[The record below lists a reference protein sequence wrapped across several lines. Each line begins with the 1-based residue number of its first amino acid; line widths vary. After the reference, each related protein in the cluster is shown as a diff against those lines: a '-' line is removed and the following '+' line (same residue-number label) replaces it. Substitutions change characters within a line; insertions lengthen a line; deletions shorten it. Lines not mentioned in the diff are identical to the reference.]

1 MVSYNEDEVLV
12 PDGQLF
18 SSLDMIWVDVVDA
31 ERCRLEDGTPYPKI
45 GKSNVSQ
52 AAVSLE
58 VTLDFWSGRIG
69 QCYCPQL
76 AGCSLDLIRSFFPKG
91 AW

>member
-31 ERCRLEDGTPYPKI
+31 ERCRLEDGTPYLKI